1 MAAGRA
7 GRSADPVRELVKAQF
22 TLTRAQAKALR
33 LAALERQSSGEPGR
47 ADASAVLRDLIDEWM
62 AKRRK

>member
-7 GRSADPVRELVKAQF
+7 GRSADPARELVKIQF
-22 TLTRAQAKALR
+22 TLTRAQATALR

-47 ADASAVLRDLIDEWM
+47 ADASAVLRDLLDEWM
-62 AKRRK
+62 KRRK